1 MCSFLISQHILPPF
15 LPTPEGVARAAGPPA
30 ASSEDQRKLAVC
42 FGFADLEDGVTS
54 LHPSQ
59 LGRVDK
65 LLVKENDAVLT
76 GAPLLH
82 LDDETARLRVEEAR
96 AILDEATARLAKAE
110 QGPELH
116 RLKIEEQRAVVKTA
130 QYRLAATHHTLVSRQ
145 ERLKGEAIG
154 RHRDDPTTVEGY
166 ASTVQRVKEF
176 EEVVKA
182 EEKKL
187 AGLELQD
194 PVVDLERVKAEVA
207 TMRARLHQAERVLQE
222 HTLRAPEA
230 GKVLRIFVA
239 PSEYL
244 TSPPKRM
251 AIQFCPDRPRIIRA
265 EVDQAFALRVEV
277 GQPALVEDDGTSGIS
292 WRGSVTR
299 ISDWYTERRLIADE
313 HLKLRDVRTLEC
325 LVSLNPGQPPLRIG
339 QRVRVTISRPGQ

>member
-1 MCSFLISQHILPPF
+1 
-15 LPTPEGVARAAGPPA
+15 
-30 ASSEDQRKLAVC
+30 
-42 FGFADLEDGVTS
+42 
-54 LHPSQ
+54 
-59 LGRVDK
+59 
-65 LLVKENDAVLT
+65 
-76 GAPLLH
+76 
-82 LDDETARLRVEEAR
+82 
-96 AILDEATARLAKAE
+96 
-110 QGPELH
+110 
-116 RLKIEEQRAVVKTA
+116 
-130 QYRLAATHHTLVSRQ
+130 
-145 ERLKGEAIG
+145 
-154 RHRDDPTTVEGY
+154 GY

-176 EEVVKA
+176 EEVVRA

-207 TMRARLHQAERVLQE
+207 TMRARLHQAERVLHE

-277 GQPALVEDDGTSGIS
+277 GQPALVEDDGSSGIS

-313 HLKLRDVRTLEC
+313 HLKLRDVRTL
-325 LVSLNPGQPPLRIG
+325 
-339 QRVRVTISRPGQ
+339 